1 MLKKLGAFILRSRLH
16 ASLAALI
23 CALLPFV
30 GGWLAA
36 VIVGF
41 VTLRKNFFEGFLI
54 VLWASLPAIAWAIDG
69 NWLLLMTNGVFG
81 FLAVWLLAGI
91 IKKTSS
97 WSLTVGVSALIGI
110 LAVLAVHLMFG
121 EPHVWWIKQLSA
133 AVSQG
138 SQVLP
143 DTVSADDIRAAI
155 QHVAPFLTGL
165 QVMAALLF
173 AIVALIGARAVEAAF
188 ADKPH
193 LNKELYFIRIHTMGV
208 VLLIIMGGL
217 AAWGPLIFRDFL
229 PVILLPFVLAGFS
242 LVHGMVVLKK
252 MSSIWFFG
260 FYGVMFLS
268 IIYYPPLALAVVVVA
283 VLDSIFNFR
292 AMKLGKGKTV

>member
-23 CALLPFV
+23 CALLPFI

-69 NWLLLMTNGVFG
+69 SWLLLMTNGVFG
-81 FLAVWLLAGI
+81 FVAVWLLAGI
-91 IKKTSS
+91 IKKANS

-110 LAVLAVHLMFG
+110 LAVLAVHLVFG

-143 DTVSADDIRAAI
+143 DTVSADDIQTAI

-165 QVMAALLF
+165 QVMAVLLF
-173 AIVALIGARAVEAAF
+173 AIVALIGARAVEAAV
-188 ADKPH
+188 AGKPH
-193 LNKELYFIRIHTMGV
+193 LNKELYFIRIHAMGV
-208 VLLIIMGGL
+208 VLLVVMGGL

-260 FYGVMFLS
+260 FYGVVFLS
-268 IIYYPPLALAVVVVA
+268 IIYYPPLAFSVVVVA

-292 AMKLGKGKTV
+292 AMKLGKSKTV